1 MKKYLVTGAG
11 GLIGTE
17 LIKYLLLDQENQ
29 VFAISRQQPTTTQDR
44 LQYIAIDFSKDWSTE
59 VLPNDIDAIIHLAQS
74 PDFREF
80 PVKSEQVFNVNT
92 VSTLKLLNYA
102 QQTGVKK
109 FVLASSG
116 GIYGN
121 GNNGFTENT
130 PIITNKNLGFYLGTK
145 LCSEII
151 ADSYAQFFDLIMLR
165 FFFVYGEHQ
174 RKDMLIPRLVG
185 FVKNKQ
191 PITLQGSDGLKIN
204 PIYVSD
210 AVEAIV
216 KSFNLEGNH
225 KINIGGKEVLSLRE
239 IGNIIGEVVGISPE
253 FNTDL
258 ESSAKNVIGDI
269 TKMSQILTSP
279 KVSFKEGIEFL
290 INNH

>member
-1 MKKYLVTGAG
+1 MKKHLITGAG
-11 GLIGTE
+11 GLIGAE
-17 LIKYLLLDQENQ
+17 LIKHLLLDQENQ
-29 VFAISRQQPTTTQDR
+29 VFAISRQQPTTDQDR
-44 LQYIAIDFSKDWSTE
+44 LTYITLDFSTE
-59 VLPNDIDAIIHLAQS
+59 WNTSVLPENIDTIIHLAQS
-74 PDFREF
+74 PDFRDF
-80 PVKSEQVFNVNT
+80 PQKSESVFNVNT
-92 VSTLKLLNYA
+92 ISTLKLLNYA

-151 ADSYAQFFDLIMLR
+151 ADSYAQFFDLVMLR
-165 FFFVYGEHQ
+165 FFFVYGAHQ

-191 PITLQGSDGLKIN
+191 PITLQGHDGLKIN

-210 AVEAIV
+210 AVEAII
-216 KSFNLEGNH
+216 KSFDLKGNH
-225 KINIGGKEVLSLRE
+225 KINIGGQEILSLRE
-239 IGNIIGEVVGISPE
+239 IGHIIGEVTGVSPE
-253 FNTDL
+253 FKTDL

-269 TKMSQILTSP
+269 TKMSDILTPP
-279 KVSFKEGIEFL
+279 KISFKDGIKL
-290 INNH
+290 LTSQS